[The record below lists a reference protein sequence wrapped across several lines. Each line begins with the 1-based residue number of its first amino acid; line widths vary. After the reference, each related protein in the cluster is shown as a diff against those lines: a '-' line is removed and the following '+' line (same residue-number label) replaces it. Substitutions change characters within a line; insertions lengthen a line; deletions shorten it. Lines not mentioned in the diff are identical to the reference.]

1 MQTIKTVD
9 RLFYREL
16 GNTLR
21 RIREHR
27 NMTLKEV
34 SQSTGYSRTLIDHW
48 ELGLNKIKD
57 NQLDRLCEVYS
68 VTNNLS
74 VNVKLGFLLND

>member
-34 SQSTGYSRTLIDHW
+34 SQATGYSRTLIDHW

-57 NQLDRLCEVYS
+57 NQLDRLCEIYS

-74 VNVKLGFLLND
+74 VNVKLGFLNND